1 MCYLLVCKGHHLKAT
16 QNAKVALSLFTWSY
30 LSIHKEYRLLL
41 FKRRHRDSS
50 ALNKRL
56 GLLAWIPGPVCCWHL
71 PVAVNPWAPLVCGLS
86 AAVPPCI
93 HDGFA
98 TGLGIQL
105 FHCLLSWQKCLFQAS
120 QCPSWISSLCLVLY
134 FNSQKAV
141 PGGRLSDS
149 WGLTQSLLV
158 TLINYPVYLP
168 AVAALCCIFSS
179 LKHWEKKG
187 LILFQGFQTRG

>member
-1 MCYLLVCKGHHLKAT
+1 MCYLLVCKGYHLKAT

-30 LSIHKEYRLLL
+30 LTIHKEYRLLL
-41 FKRRHRDSS
+41 FKRRHLDSS

-56 GLLAWIPGPVCCWHL
+56 GLLAWIPGPVRCWHL

-86 AAVPPCI
+86 AAVPPAHMMALPRVWEFSFSIACYPDRNVSFRL
-93 HDGFA
+93 HSVHPESLLFA
-98 TGLGIQL
+98 L
-105 FHCLLSWQKCLFQAS
+105 FCTLILRRLSWEE
-120 QCPSWISSLCLVLY
+120 
-134 FNSQKAV
+134 
-141 PGGRLSDS
+141 G

-158 TLINYPVYLP
+158 TLINYPDYLP